1 MVSIIKNKRNSKW
14 TFIIYKESAP
24 KNYINILESLHIPFM
39 LSPWHDKD
47 IDLETGELL
56 KPHKHGVFFFDSLKS
71 YEQVSEIVS
80 TILNSPAKVEPVHS
94 PKGMYDY
101 FIHASNPDKASY
113 NLEDIEYGAGFEIEN
128 FLIIN
133 QSDGILK
140 QIVDIIEEND
150 ITEFQKLVKYSR
162 DNNLVYL
169 QYIATKTFFFS
180 KYLDS
185 RRHSYKVE
193 QEHAI
198 IDEE

>member
-1 MVSIIKNKRNSKW
+1 ML
-14 TFIIYKESAP
+14 YEESAP
-24 KNYINILESLHIPFM
+24 KNYINVLESLHIPFM

-80 TILNSPAKVEPVHS
+80 TILNGPAKVEPVHS

-128 FLIIN
+128 FLMIN
-133 QSDGILK
+133 QADGILK
-140 QIVDIIEEND
+140 QIIDIIEEND